1 MPSAHCQWFRNRPQ
15 LRIHV
20 QDTVSEL
27 KRIAELV
34 EQASS
39 HVEQLDMRL
48 DAMQA
53 QQTLQWAISSADQVR

>member
-1 MPSAHCQWFRNRPQ
+1 M
-15 LRIHV
+15 RIRV
-20 QDTVSEL
+20 QDTVLEL